1 MGFRARPAGPPA
13 RPPAS
18 QPSGRRPGQLPASPG
33 ASHSNPPKSNQRQG
47 NPTKSNEIQVNPEK
61 SNQIHGFLLKSWIL
75 IEITDNRK
83 INPTNSQIPPNWY
96 SAKSWIL
103 IENMSVHQNHGFP
116 LKSWITNKIHGN
128 PIKSMEIQANP
139 PQIRAQT
146 LYWEA
151 RFDPQKEP

>member
-1 MGFRARPAGPPA
+1 MKILLSTRYARRAPRAGKGSAEKWPLDPPKARRVVHRISRFSIFTGPRRQKKVGFRARPAGPPA

-75 IEITDNRK
+75 IEIADIR
-83 INPTNSQIPPNWY
+83 
-96 SAKSWIL
+96 
-103 IENMSVHQNHGFP
+103 QNHGFL
-116 LKSWITNKIHGN
+116 LK
-128 PIKSMEIQANP
+128 P
-139 PQIRAQT
+139 
-146 LYWEA
+146 
-151 RFDPQKEP
+151 